1 LLSSISFPAGLKNIL
16 AQSVERSLGLLEE
29 CGMFCP
35 EAFSCLHG
43 GADMRLVYD
52 RGTLVLHGNPA
63 NAGDLPGVLWDPRV
77 RAWRAPAFYYVML
90 SQELSRRYPGFHDEA
105 RPKLVDAPPI
115 PFPELRPYQAAAVAA
130 WEFAGKRGIIAL
142 PTGSGKT
149 RTAIA
154 AISKTRLRTLCL
166 VPTRALMAQWVKT
179 LKDTSVGSI
188 GEYGDGRRDEQ
199 PLTVATYASAL
210 RNMEILGNRFNLLII
225 DEVHHFGGGAGDE
238 ILEMSTAAAR
248 LGLSATPPQDEAH
261 RSRLNT
267 LVGPEVYRA
276 SVEELAG
283 RYLASFQLITISI
296 GLTPS
301 ESQAYK
307 TEMSIFR
314 PVCRAFFDSS
324 PGASWSDFVVAAGR
338 SNSGRRALAA
348 WRRSHSIVRFSAE
361 KRRIVNDL
369 LLQHSNSRTLI
380 FAADNETAYAVA
392 REHLVQPI
400 TCDIGKKERARA
412 LHRFSAGELRI
423 LVSARVLN
431 EGIDVPAAD
440 VAIIVG
446 GSQGS
451 REYVQRVGRVLRPSE
466 GKKAIVY
473 DLVTRDTFE
482 VRRADEHRR
491 ALASR

>member
-1 LLSSISFPAGLKNIL
+1 M
-16 AQSVERSLGLLEE
+16 Q
-29 CGMFCP
+29 
-35 EAFSCLHG
+35 
-43 GADMRLVYD
+43 LVFD
-52 RGTLVLHGNPA
+52 RGTLVLYGDPVD
-63 NAGDLPGVLWDPRV
+63 AGSLPGVLWDPRI
-77 RAWRAPAFYYVML
+77 RAWRAPACCYVML
-90 SQELSRRYPGFHDEA
+90 SRELSRRYHGFRDEV
-105 RPKLVDAPPI
+105 RPQLADAPLI
-115 PFPELRPYQAAAVAA
+115 PFPELRPYQAAAVAS
-130 WEFAGKRGIIAL
+130 WEFGGKRGIIAL

-154 AISKTRLRTLCL
+154 AISRTHLRTLCL
-166 VPTRALMAQWVKT
+166 VPTRALMAQWIKI
-179 LKDTSVGSI
+179 LSDTSPGPI
-188 GEYGDGRRDEQ
+188 GEYGDGRRVEQ
-199 PLTVATYASAL
+199 PITVATFASAL
-210 RNMEILGNRFNLLII
+210 RNMETLGNRFDMLII

-238 ILEMSTAAAR
+238 ALEMCTAAAR
-248 LGLSATPPQDEAH
+248 LGLSATPPEDDAH
-261 RSRLNT
+261 RSRLDT

-301 ESQAYK
+301 ESQAYN
-307 TEMSIFR
+307 TELSIFR
-314 PVCRAFFDSS
+314 PVCRAFFEAA
-324 PGASWSDFVVAAGR
+324 PGASWSDFVKSAGR
-338 SNSGRRALAA
+338 SDVGRRALAA
-348 WRRSHSIVRFSAE
+348 WRRSRTVVRYNAE

-369 LLQHSNSRTLI
+369 LLRHHDSRNLI
-380 FAADNETAYAVA
+380 FAADNDTAYSVA

-412 LHRFSAGELRI
+412 LQRFSAGDLRI

-473 DLVTRDTFE
+473 DLVTRGTFE

>member
-1 LLSSISFPAGLKNIL
+1 
-16 AQSVERSLGLLEE
+16 
-29 CGMFCP
+29 
-35 EAFSCLHG
+35 
-43 GADMRLVYD
+43 MRLVFD
-52 RGTLVLHGNPA
+52 RGTLVLYGNPA
-63 NAGDLPGVLWDPRV
+63 DAGSLPGVLWDPRI
-77 RAWRAPAFYYVML
+77 RAWRAPACYYSML
-90 SQELSRRYPGFHDEA
+90 SRELSRRYPGFHDKA
-105 RPKLVDAPPI
+105 CPQLVEAPPI
-115 PFPELRPYQAAAVAA
+115 PFPELRPYQAAAVDSWEYAA
-130 WEFAGKRGIIAL
+130 KRGIIAL

-154 AISKTRLRTLCL
+154 AISRTHLRTLCL
-166 VPTRALMAQWVKT
+166 VPTRALMAQWIKT
-179 LKDTSVGSI
+179 LREISPGPV
-188 GEYGDGRRDEQ
+188 GEYGDGQRVEQ
-199 PLTVATYASAL
+199 PVTVATFASAL
-210 RNMEILGNRFNLLII
+210 RNMEMLGNRFDLLVI
-225 DEVHHFGGGAGDE
+225 DEVHHFGGGGDE

-248 LGLSATPPQDEAH
+248 LGLSATPPEDEVR
-261 RSRLNT
+261 RSRLDT

-276 SVEELAG
+276 TVEELAG
-283 RYLASFQLITISI
+283 RYLASFQLITISV

-301 ESQAYK
+301 ESKSYK
-307 TEMSIFR
+307 SEISIFR
-314 PVCRAFFDSS
+314 PVCRAFFDAS
-324 PGASWSDFVVAAGR
+324 PGASWLDFIKSASRSDL
-338 SNSGRRALAA
+338 GRRAMAA
-348 WRRSHSIVRFSAE
+348 WRRSHDIVRYNAE

-369 LLQHSNSRTLI
+369 LLQHHTSRTLI
-380 FAADNETAYAVA
+380 FAADNDTAYSVA

-400 TCDIGKKERARA
+400 TCDIGKKERTRA
-412 LHRFSAGELRI
+412 LQRFNTGELRI

-491 ALASR
+491 ALAAH

>member
-1 LLSSISFPAGLKNIL
+1 MK
-16 AQSVERSLGLLEE
+16 
-29 CGMFCP
+29 
-35 EAFSCLHG
+35 
-43 GADMRLVYD
+43 LVFD

-63 NAGDLPGVLWDPRV
+63 DAGSLPGVLWDPRIK
-77 RAWRAPAFYYVML
+77 AWRAPACYYAML
-90 SQELSRRYPGFHDEA
+90 CQEISRRYPGFHNEA
-105 RPKLVDAPPI
+105 RPKLIDAPPI
-115 PFPELRPYQAAAVAA
+115 PFPELRPYQSAAVAS
-130 WEFAGKRGIIAL
+130 WEFADKRGIIAL

-154 AISKTRLRTLCL
+154 AISKTHLRTLCL
-166 VPTRALMAQWVKT
+166 VPTRALMGQWVKILSDAT
-179 LKDTSVGSI
+179 LGSI
-188 GEYGDGRRDEQ
+188 GEYGDGRRVEQ
-199 PLTVATYASAL
+199 PITVATFASAL
-210 RNMEILGNRFNLLII
+210 RNMETLGNRFDLLVI

-248 LGLSATPPQDEAH
+248 LGLSATPPEDEVR
-261 RSRLNT
+261 RSRLHA
-267 LVGPEVYRA
+267 LIGPEVYRA

-296 GLTPS
+296 GLTPL

-314 PVCRAFFDSS
+314 PVCRAFFDAA
-324 PGASWSDFVVAAGR
+324 PGASWSDFVISAGR
-338 SNSGRRALAA
+338 SDAGRRALAA
-348 WRRSHSIVRFSAE
+348 WRRSHSIVRYNAE

-369 LLQHSNSRTLI
+369 LLQHYNSRTLI
-380 FAADNETAYAVA
+380 FAADNDTAYSVA
-392 REHLVQPI
+392 REHIVQPI

-412 LHRFSAGELRI
+412 LQRFSTGELRI

-451 REYVQRVGRVLRPSE
+451 REYIQRVGRVLRPSE
-466 GKKAIVY
+466 GKKAIIY